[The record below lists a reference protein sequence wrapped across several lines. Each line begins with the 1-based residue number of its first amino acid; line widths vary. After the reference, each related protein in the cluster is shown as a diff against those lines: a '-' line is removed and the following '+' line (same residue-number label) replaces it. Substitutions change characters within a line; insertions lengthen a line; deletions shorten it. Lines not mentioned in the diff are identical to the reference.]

1 MFFPECATLWVLSVS
16 LVLVVVY
23 CTVSGLG
30 YHRNYADRKPWKYL
44 HNVPPSHSWKSRLR
58 NSHDLHSD
66 NVIWIHMHPLKIST
80 WETQFPLWWGT
91 GWQSAMIKR
100 SQLLYCT
107 SPHACG
113 LHSFTY
119 LKDSL
124 CTLKST
130 NLSTKQ
136 WITIPH
142 LGTIIWIFIIG

>member
-1 MFFPECATLWVLSVS
+1 MAKMLGEGTFLALAAAVGPSVS

-23 CTVSGLG
+23 CTVPGLG
-30 YHRNYADRKPWKYL
+30 YHRNSGEHQSSGL
-44 HNVPPSHSWKSRLR
+44 SWKSRVR

-66 NVIWIHMHPLKIST
+66 NVIWIHMHPLKNST

-124 CTLKST
+124 FTLKST